1 MNRVK
6 TFFYAFL
13 AVMMVPNVML
23 VISERQQLFS
33 AVANLL
39 LPLGIY
45 WLLLSSCRKI
55 GTIVWIMLPL
65 VFLAAFQIVITM
77 LFGQSIIGVDM
88 FLNVVTTNMTEINE
102 LLGSLVPAV
111 ALVFGLYIPMLVMA
125 TVAMRRRWALDASFI
140 KKQRCLAAACII
152 AGLSSVIVATGDS
165 TRPMRMTDDVFPVN
179 VTYNLCIAVDRYV
192 STKNYPQT
200 SASFSFGARR
210 EVEDSTGGKEIIVL
224 VIGETARA
232 ANFGVLGYGRNTTPC
247 LSAMEGVT
255 VFRKAYT
262 ESNTTHKSV
271 PMLLSA
277 VSAHNFND
285 IYRQKSVITACK
297 EAGFLTAF
305 FSNQRRNGSF
315 IDFFGEEADRCRF
328 IKDDYPA
335 EVNVMDKELLKYV
348 EQFVNEAPSDKPL
361 FIVLHCYGSHFNY
374 RERYPE
380 EFSVFKPDDC
390 SEATAANRQSLL
402 NAYDNTIVYTDHILS
417 SLVAILDKARGD
429 VAMVYTSD
437 HGEDIFDDGQ
447 HFLHASIVPTDYQLH
462 VPLMV
467 WLSKGYSEHRPEIAA
482 AMKSNAESPI
492 STSQS
497 LFHTILDMV
506 SIKTRYFEESL
517 SLASRHYKFGGRYF
531 INDRNE
537 AEEVPHSSLLTL
549 RLMVEGSKCM
559 ESLSK
564 KRERRPVSAR

>member
-6 TFFYAFL
+6 IFFFAFL
-13 AVMMVPNVML
+13 TVMMVPNVML
-23 VISERQQLFS
+23 VISERQQLFT
-33 AVANLL
+33 AAANLF

-45 WLLLSSCRKI
+45 WLLLSSCRKT
-55 GTIVWIMLPL
+55 GLMVWLMFPL
-65 VFLAAFQIVITM
+65 VFLAAFQIVLTM

-111 ALVFGLYIPMLVMA
+111 ALVFCLYIPMLVMA
-125 TVAMRRRWALDASFI
+125 TVAMRRRWGLDASFV
-140 KKQRCLAAACII
+140 KLQRCLAAACII
-152 AGLSSVIVATGDS
+152 AGLSSAIVASGDS
-165 TRPMRMTDDVFPVN
+165 TRRMSMTDDVFPVN
-179 VTYNLCIAVDRYV
+179 VTYNLCLAVDRYV

-200 SASFSFGARR
+200 SALFSFGARR
-210 EVEDSTGGKEIIVL
+210 EVADSAGRKETIVL

-247 LSAMEGVT
+247 LSTMEGVT

-271 PMLLSA
+271 PLLISA
-277 VSAHNFND
+277 VSARNFHD
-285 IYRQKSVITACK
+285 ISGQKSVITAFK

-315 IDFFGEEADRCRF
+315 IDFFGEEADRCCF

-335 EVNVMDKELLKYV
+335 GANVLDKELLKYV
-348 EQFVNEAPSDKPL
+348 ERFVDDAPSDKPL

-374 RERYPE
+374 SERYPE

-390 SEATAANRQSLL
+390 SEAMASNRQSLL
-402 NAYDNTIVYTDHILS
+402 NAYDNTIMYTDHILS
-417 SLVAILDKARGD
+417 SLATMLDKAGDD

-467 WLSKGYSEHRPEIAA
+467 WLSKGYSEHRQEVAA
-482 AMKSNAESPI
+482 ALKSNAESPI

-497 LFHTILDMV
+497 LFHTMLDMA
-506 SIKTRYFEESL
+506 SIKTQFFKESH
-517 SLASRHYKFGGRYF
+517 SLASRHYNFCGRYF

-537 AEEVPHSSLLTL
+537 AEK
-549 RLMVEGSKCM
+549 VEN
-559 ESLSK
+559 
-564 KRERRPVSAR
+564 

>member
-6 TFFYAFL
+6 IFFFAFL
-13 AVMMVPNVML
+13 TVMMVPNVML
-23 VISERQQLFS
+23 VISERQQLFT
-33 AVANLL
+33 AAANLF

-45 WLLLSSCRKI
+45 WLLLSSCRKT
-55 GTIVWIMLPL
+55 GLMVWLMFPL
-65 VFLAAFQIVITM
+65 VFLAAFQIVLTM

-111 ALVFGLYIPMLVMA
+111 ALVFCLYIPMLVMA
-125 TVAMRRRWALDASFI
+125 TVAMRRRWGLDASFV
-140 KKQRCLAAACII
+140 KLQRCLAAACII
-152 AGLSSVIVATGDS
+152 AGLSSAIVASGDS
-165 TRPMRMTDDVFPVN
+165 TRRMSMTDDVFPVN
-179 VTYNLCIAVDRYV
+179 VTYNLCLAVDRYV

-200 SASFSFGARR
+200 SALFSFGARR
-210 EVEDSTGGKEIIVL
+210 EVADSAGRKETIVL

-247 LSAMEGVT
+247 LSTMEGVA

-271 PMLLSA
+271 PMLMSA
-277 VSAHNFND
+277 VSARNFND
-285 IYRQKSVITACK
+285 IYGQKSVITAFK

-315 IDFFGEEADRCRF
+315 IDFFGEEADRCCF

-335 EVNVMDKELLKYV
+335 GANVLDKELLKYV
-348 EQFVNEAPSDKPL
+348 ERFVDDAPSDKPL

-374 RERYPE
+374 SERYPE

-390 SEATAANRQSLL
+390 SEAMASNRQSLL
-402 NAYDNTIVYTDHILS
+402 NAYDNTIMYTDHILS
-417 SLVAILDKARGD
+417 SLATMLDKAGDD

-467 WLSKGYSEHRPEIAA
+467 WLSKGYSEHRQEVAA
-482 AMKSNAESPI
+482 ALKSNAESPI

-497 LFHTILDMV
+497 LFHTMLDMA
-506 SIKTRYFEESL
+506 SIKTQYFKESH
-517 SLASRHYKFGGRYF
+517 SLASQHYKFCGRYF

-537 AEEVPHSSLLTL
+537 AEK
-549 RLMVEGSKCM
+549 VEN
-559 ESLSK
+559 
-564 KRERRPVSAR
+564 

>member
-125 TVAMRRRWALDASFI
+125 TVALRRRWALDASFI

-152 AGLSSVIVATGDS
+152 AGLSSFIVATGDS

-277 VSAHNFND
+277 ISAQNFGD
-285 IYRQKSVITACK
+285 IYGQKSIVTAFK
-297 EAGFLTAF
+297 EAGFHTIFL
-305 FSNQRRNGSF
+305 SNQRPNHSF
-315 IDFFGEEADRCRF
+315 IDYFGEEAHYSEF
-328 IKDDYPA
+328 IKENMPA
-335 EVNVMDKELLKYV
+335 DSNVLDAALLPILEK
-348 EQFVNEAPSDKPL
+348 QLAATKGKKTFV
-361 FIVLHCYGSHFNY
+361 VLHTYGSHFNY
-374 RERYPE
+374 RERYNPE
-380 EFSVFKPDDC
+380 DSYFKPDTAM
-390 SEATAANRQSLL
+390 EAKYKNKDMLM
-402 NAYDNTIVYTDHILS
+402 NAYDNTIRYTDKFLGSIIEMMKKRGG
-417 SLVAILDKARGD
+417 VAAL
-429 VAMVYTSD
+429 VYTSD
-437 HGEDIFDDGQ
+437 HGEDIFDDDRRM
-447 HFLHASIVPTDYQLH
+447 FLHASPIPSYYQLH
-462 VPLMV
+462 VPLIFWASGEYV
-467 WLSKGYSEHRPEIAA
+467 SNYGAEWATLEKNRGQAVSGSKE
-482 AMKSNAESPI
+482 
-492 STSQS
+492 
-497 LFHTILDMV
+497 LFHTMLTLGGIDTDFRV
-506 SIKTRYFEESL
+506 DSL
-517 SLASRHYKFGGRYF
+517 SLASPDFKSGKRYYLNDHNEEILLSETGMGRL
-531 INDRNE
+531 DE
-537 AEEVPHSSLLTL
+537 AMFAKMGL
-549 RLMVEGSKCM
+549 RY
-559 ESLSK
+559 
-564 KRERRPVSAR
+564 P

>member
-6 TFFYAFL
+6 IFFFAFL
-13 AVMMVPNVML
+13 TVMMVPNVML
-23 VISERQQLFS
+23 VISERQQLFT
-33 AVANLL
+33 AAANLF

-45 WLLLSSCRKI
+45 WLLLSSCRKT
-55 GTIVWIMLPL
+55 GLMVWLMFPL
-65 VFLAAFQIVITM
+65 VFLAAFQIVLTM

-111 ALVFGLYIPMLVMA
+111 ALVFCLYIPMLVMA
-125 TVAMRRRWALDASFI
+125 TVAMRRRWGLDASFV
-140 KKQRCLAAACII
+140 KLQRCLAAACII
-152 AGLSSVIVATGDS
+152 AGLSSAIVASGDS
-165 TRPMRMTDDVFPVN
+165 TRRMSMTDDVFPVN
-179 VTYNLCIAVDRYV
+179 VTYNLCLAVDRYV

-200 SASFSFGARR
+200 SALFSFGARR
-210 EVEDSTGGKEIIVL
+210 EVADSAGRKETIVL

-247 LSAMEGVT
+247 LSTMEGVT

-271 PMLLSA
+271 PMLMSA
-277 VSAHNFND
+277 VSARNFND
-285 IYRQKSVITACK
+285 IYGQKSVITAFK

-315 IDFFGEEADRCRF
+315 IDFFGEEADRCCF

-335 EVNVMDKELLKYV
+335 GANVLDKELLKYV
-348 EQFVNEAPSDKPL
+348 ERFVDDAPSDKPL

-374 RERYPE
+374 SERYPE

-390 SEATAANRQSLL
+390 SEAMASNRQSLL
-402 NAYDNTIVYTDHILS
+402 NAYDNTIMYTDHILS
-417 SLVAILDKARGD
+417 SLATMLDKAGDD

-467 WLSKGYSEHRPEIAA
+467 WLSKGYSEHRQEVAA
-482 AMKSNAESPI
+482 ALKSNAESPI

-497 LFHTILDMV
+497 LFHTILEMAK
-506 SIKTRYFEESL
+506 IKTKYFQERH
-517 SLASRHYKFGGRYF
+517 SLASQYYKFCGRYF

-537 AEEVPHSSLLTL
+537 AEK
-549 RLMVEGSKCM
+549 VEN
-559 ESLSK
+559 
-564 KRERRPVSAR
+564 

>member
-1 MNRVK
+1 M
-6 TFFYAFL
+6 Y
-13 AVMMVPNVML
+13 
-23 VISERQQLFS
+23 
-33 AVANLL
+33 
-39 LPLGIY
+39 
-45 WLLLSSCRKI
+45 
-55 GTIVWIMLPL
+55 
-65 VFLAAFQIVITM
+65 
-77 LFGQSIIGVDM
+77 
-88 FLNVVTTNMTEINE
+88 
-102 LLGSLVPAV
+102 
-111 ALVFGLYIPMLVMA
+111 
-125 TVAMRRRWALDASFI
+125 
-140 KKQRCLAAACII
+140 
-152 AGLSSVIVATGDS
+152 
-165 TRPMRMTDDVFPVN
+165 
-179 VTYNLCIAVDRYV
+179 
-192 STKNYPQT
+192 
-200 SASFSFGARR
+200 
-210 EVEDSTGGKEIIVL
+210 
-224 VIGETARA
+224 
-232 ANFGVLGYGRNTTPC
+232 
-247 LSAMEGVT
+247 
-255 VFRKAYT
+255 
-262 ESNTTHKSV
+262 
-271 PMLLSA
+271 
-277 VSAHNFND
+277 
-285 IYRQKSVITACK
+285 
-297 EAGFLTAF
+297 
-305 FSNQRRNGSF
+305 
-315 IDFFGEEADRCRF
+315 
-328 IKDDYPA
+328 
-335 EVNVMDKELLKYV
+335 KELLKYV

-390 SEATAANRQSLL
+390 SEATASNRQSLL

-506 SIKTRYFEESL
+506 SIKTRYFEESR

>member
-6 TFFYAFL
+6 IFFFAFL
-13 AVMMVPNVML
+13 TVMMVPNVML
-23 VISERQQLFS
+23 VISERQQLFT
-33 AVANLL
+33 AAANLL

-45 WLLLSSCRKI
+45 WLLLSSCRKT
-55 GTIVWIMLPL
+55 GLMVWLMFPL
-65 VFLAAFQIVITM
+65 VFLAAFQIVLTM

-111 ALVFGLYIPMLVMA
+111 ALVFCLYIPMLVMA
-125 TVAMRRRWALDASFI
+125 TVAMRRRWGLDASFL
-140 KKQRCLAAACII
+140 KLQRCLAAACII
-152 AGLSSVIVATGDS
+152 AGLSSAIVASDDS
-165 TRPMRMTDDVFPVN
+165 TRRMSMTDDVFPVN
-179 VTYNLCIAVDRYV
+179 VTYNLCLAVDRYV

-200 SASFSFGARR
+200 SALFSFGARR
-210 EVEDSTGGKEIIVL
+210 EVADSAGRKETIVL

-247 LSAMEGVT
+247 LSTMEGVT

-271 PMLLSA
+271 PMLMSA
-277 VSAHNFND
+277 VSARNFND
-285 IYRQKSVITACK
+285 IYGQKSVITAFK

-315 IDFFGEEADRCRF
+315 IDFFGEEADRCCF

-335 EVNVMDKELLKYV
+335 GANVLDKELLKYV
-348 EQFVNEAPSDKPL
+348 ERFVDDAPSDKPL
-361 FIVLHCYGSHFNY
+361 FIMLHCYGSHFNY
-374 RERYPE
+374 SERYPE

-390 SEATAANRQSLL
+390 SEAMASNRQSLL
-402 NAYDNTIVYTDHILS
+402 NAYDNTIMYTDHILS
-417 SLVAILDKARGD
+417 SLATMLDKAGDD

-467 WLSKGYSEHRPEIAA
+467 WLSKGYSEHRQEVAA
-482 AMKSNAESPI
+482 ALKSNAESPI

-497 LFHTILDMV
+497 LFHTMLDMA
-506 SIKTRYFEESL
+506 SIKTQYFRECH
-517 SLASRHYKFGGRYF
+517 SLASQYYKFCGRYF

-537 AEEVPHSSLLTL
+537 AEK
-549 RLMVEGSKCM
+549 VEN
-559 ESLSK
+559 
-564 KRERRPVSAR
+564 

>member
-6 TFFYAFL
+6 IFFFAFL
-13 AVMMVPNVML
+13 TVMMVPNVML
-23 VISERQQLFS
+23 VISERQQLFT
-33 AVANLL
+33 AAANLF

-45 WLLLSSCRKI
+45 WLLLSSCRKT
-55 GTIVWIMLPL
+55 GLMVWLMFPL
-65 VFLAAFQIVITM
+65 VFLAAFQIVLTM

-111 ALVFGLYIPMLVMA
+111 ALVFCLYIPMLVMA
-125 TVAMRRRWALDASFI
+125 TVAMRRRWGLDASFV
-140 KKQRCLAAACII
+140 KLQRCLAAACII
-152 AGLSSVIVATGDS
+152 AGLSSAIVASGDS
-165 TRPMRMTDDVFPVN
+165 TRRMSMTDDVFPVN
-179 VTYNLCIAVDRYV
+179 VTYNLCLAVDRYV

-200 SASFSFGARR
+200 SALFSFGARR
-210 EVEDSTGGKEIIVL
+210 EVADSAGRKETIVL

-247 LSAMEGVT
+247 LSTMEGVT

-271 PMLLSA
+271 PMLMSA
-277 VSAHNFND
+277 VSARNFND
-285 IYRQKSVITACK
+285 IYRQKSVITAFK

-315 IDFFGEEADRCRF
+315 IDFFGEEADRCCF

-335 EVNVMDKELLKYV
+335 GANVLDKELLKYV
-348 EQFVNEAPSDKPL
+348 ERFVDDAPSDKPL

-374 RERYPE
+374 SERYPE

-390 SEATAANRQSLL
+390 SEAMASNRQSLL
-402 NAYDNTIVYTDHILS
+402 NAYDNTIMYTDHILS
-417 SLVAILDKARGD
+417 SLATMLDKAGDD

-467 WLSKGYSEHRPEIAA
+467 WLSKGYSEHRQEVAA
-482 AMKSNAESPI
+482 ALKSNAESPI

-497 LFHTILDMV
+497 LFHTMLDMA
-506 SIKTRYFEESL
+506 SIKTQYFRESH
-517 SLASRHYKFGGRYF
+517 SLASQHYKFCGRYF

-537 AEEVPHSSLLTL
+537 AEK
-549 RLMVEGSKCM
+549 VEN
-559 ESLSK
+559 
-564 KRERRPVSAR
+564 

>member
-6 TFFYAFL
+6 IFFFAFL
-13 AVMMVPNVML
+13 TVMMVPNVML
-23 VISERQQLFS
+23 VISERQQLFT
-33 AVANLL
+33 AAANLF

-45 WLLLSSCRKI
+45 WLLLSSCRKT
-55 GTIVWIMLPL
+55 GLMVWLMFPL
-65 VFLAAFQIVITM
+65 VFLAAFQIVLTM

-111 ALVFGLYIPMLVMA
+111 ALVFCLYIPMLVMA
-125 TVAMRRRWALDASFI
+125 TVAMRRRWGLDASFV
-140 KKQRCLAAACII
+140 KLQRCLAAACII
-152 AGLSSVIVATGDS
+152 AGLSSAIVASGDS
-165 TRPMRMTDDVFPVN
+165 TRRMSMTDDVFPVN
-179 VTYNLCIAVDRYV
+179 VTYNLCLAVDRYV

-200 SASFSFGARR
+200 SALFSFGARR
-210 EVEDSTGGKEIIVL
+210 EVADSAGRKETIVL

-247 LSAMEGVT
+247 LSTMEGVT

-271 PMLLSA
+271 PMLMSA
-277 VSAHNFND
+277 VSARNFND
-285 IYRQKSVITACK
+285 IYGQKSVITAFK

-315 IDFFGEEADRCRF
+315 IDFFGEEADRCCF

-335 EVNVMDKELLKYV
+335 GANVLDKELLKYV
-348 EQFVNEAPSDKPL
+348 ERFVDDAPSDKPL

-374 RERYPE
+374 SERYPE

-390 SEATAANRQSLL
+390 SEAMASNCQSLL
-402 NAYDNTIVYTDHILS
+402 NAYDNTIMYTDHILS
-417 SLVAILDKARGD
+417 SLATMLDKTGDD

-467 WLSKGYSEHRPEIAA
+467 WLSKGYSEHRQEVAA
-482 AMKSNAESPI
+482 ALKLNAESPI

-497 LFHTILDMV
+497 LFHTMLDMA
-506 SIKTRYFEESL
+506 SIKTQYFRESH
-517 SLASRHYKFGGRYF
+517 SLASQHYKFCGRYF

-537 AEEVPHSSLLTL
+537 AEK
-549 RLMVEGSKCM
+549 VEN
-559 ESLSK
+559 
-564 KRERRPVSAR
+564 

>member
-6 TFFYAFL
+6 IFFFAFL
-13 AVMMVPNVML
+13 TVMMVPNVML
-23 VISERQQLFS
+23 VISERQQLFT
-33 AVANLL
+33 AAANLF

-45 WLLLSSCRKI
+45 WLLLSSCRKT
-55 GTIVWIMLPL
+55 GLMVWLMFPL
-65 VFLAAFQIVITM
+65 VFLAAFQIVLTM

-111 ALVFGLYIPMLVMA
+111 ALVFCLYIPMLVMA
-125 TVAMRRRWALDASFI
+125 TVAMRRRWGLDASFL
-140 KKQRCLAAACII
+140 KLQRCLAAACII
-152 AGLSSVIVATGDS
+152 AGLSSAIVASGDS
-165 TRPMRMTDDVFPVN
+165 TRRMSMTDDVFPVN
-179 VTYNLCIAVDRYV
+179 VTYNLCLAVDRYV

-200 SASFSFGARR
+200 SALFSFGARR
-210 EVEDSTGGKEIIVL
+210 EVADSAGRKETIVL

-247 LSAMEGVT
+247 LSTMEGVT

-271 PMLLSA
+271 PMLMSA
-277 VSAHNFND
+277 VSARNFND
-285 IYRQKSVITACK
+285 IYGQKSVITAFK

-315 IDFFGEEADRCRF
+315 IDFFGEEADRCCF

-335 EVNVMDKELLKYV
+335 GANVLDKELLKYV
-348 EQFVNEAPSDKPL
+348 ERFVDDAPSDKPL

-374 RERYPE
+374 SERYPE

-390 SEATAANRQSLL
+390 SEAMASNRQSLL
-402 NAYDNTIVYTDHILS
+402 NAYDNTIMYTDHILS
-417 SLVAILDKARGD
+417 SLATMLDKAGDD

-467 WLSKGYSEHRPEIAA
+467 WLSKGYSEHRQEVAA
-482 AMKSNAESPI
+482 ALKSNAESPI

-497 LFHTILDMV
+497 LFHTMLDMA
-506 SIKTRYFEESL
+506 SIKTQYFRESH
-517 SLASRHYKFGGRYF
+517 SLASQHYKFCGRYF

-537 AEEVPHSSLLTL
+537 AEK
-549 RLMVEGSKCM
+549 VEN
-559 ESLSK
+559 
-564 KRERRPVSAR
+564 

>member
-6 TFFYAFL
+6 IFFFAFL
-13 AVMMVPNVML
+13 TVMMVPNVML
-23 VISERQQLFS
+23 VISERQQLFT
-33 AVANLL
+33 AAANLF

-45 WLLLSSCRKI
+45 WLLLSSCRKT
-55 GTIVWIMLPL
+55 GLMVWLMFPL
-65 VFLAAFQIVITM
+65 VFLAAFQIVLTM

-111 ALVFGLYIPMLVMA
+111 ALVFCLYIPMLVMA
-125 TVAMRRRWALDASFI
+125 TVAMRRRWGLDASFV
-140 KKQRCLAAACII
+140 KLQRCLAAACII
-152 AGLSSVIVATGDS
+152 AGLSSAIVASGDS
-165 TRPMRMTDDVFPVN
+165 TRRMSMTDDVFPVN
-179 VTYNLCIAVDRYV
+179 VTYNLCLAVDRYV

-200 SASFSFGARR
+200 SALFSFGARR
-210 EVEDSTGGKEIIVL
+210 EVADSAGRKETIVL

-247 LSAMEGVT
+247 LSTMEGVT

-271 PMLLSA
+271 PMLMSA
-277 VSAHNFND
+277 VSARNFND
-285 IYRQKSVITACK
+285 IYWQKSVITAFK

-315 IDFFGEEADRCRF
+315 IDFFGEEADRCCF

-335 EVNVMDKELLKYV
+335 GANVLDKELLKYV
-348 EQFVNEAPSDKPL
+348 ERFVDDAPSDKPL

-374 RERYPE
+374 SERYPE

-390 SEATAANRQSLL
+390 SEAMASNRQSLL
-402 NAYDNTIVYTDHILS
+402 NAYDNTIMYTDHILS
-417 SLVAILDKARGD
+417 SLATMLDKAGDD

-467 WLSKGYSEHRPEIAA
+467 WLSKGYSEHRQEVAA
-482 AMKSNAESPI
+482 ALKSNAESPI

-497 LFHTILDMV
+497 LFHTMLDMA
-506 SIKTRYFEESL
+506 SIKTQFFKESH
-517 SLASRHYKFGGRYF
+517 SLASRHYNFCGRYF

-537 AEEVPHSSLLTL
+537 AEK
-549 RLMVEGSKCM
+549 VEN
-559 ESLSK
+559 
-564 KRERRPVSAR
+564 

>member
-6 TFFYAFL
+6 IFFFAFL
-13 AVMMVPNVML
+13 TVMMVPNVML
-23 VISERQQLFS
+23 VISERQQLFT
-33 AVANLL
+33 AAANLF

-45 WLLLSSCRKI
+45 WLLLSSCRKT
-55 GTIVWIMLPL
+55 GLMVWLMFPL
-65 VFLAAFQIVITM
+65 VFLAAFQIVLTM

-111 ALVFGLYIPMLVMA
+111 ALVFCLYIPMLVMA
-125 TVAMRRRWALDASFI
+125 TVAMRRRWGLDASFV
-140 KKQRCLAAACII
+140 KLQRCLAAACII
-152 AGLSSVIVATGDS
+152 AGLSSAIVASGDS
-165 TRPMRMTDDVFPVN
+165 TRRMSMTDDVFPVN
-179 VTYNLCIAVDRYV
+179 VTYNLCLAVDRYV

-200 SASFSFGARR
+200 SALFSFGARR
-210 EVEDSTGGKEIIVL
+210 EVADSAGRKETIVL

-247 LSAMEGVT
+247 LSTMEGVT

-271 PMLLSA
+271 PMLMSA
-277 VSAHNFND
+277 VSARNFND
-285 IYRQKSVITACK
+285 IYRQKSVITAFK
-297 EAGFLTAF
+297 ESGFLTAF

-315 IDFFGEEADRCRF
+315 IDFFGEEADRCCF

-335 EVNVMDKELLKYV
+335 GANVLDKELLKYV
-348 EQFVNEAPSDKPL
+348 ERFVDDAPSDKPL

-374 RERYPE
+374 SERYPE

-390 SEATAANRQSLL
+390 SEAMASNRQSLL
-402 NAYDNTIVYTDHILS
+402 NAYDNTIMYTDHILS
-417 SLVAILDKARGD
+417 SLATMLDKTGDD

-467 WLSKGYSEHRPEIAA
+467 WLSKGYSEHRQEVAA
-482 AMKSNAESPI
+482 ALKSNAESPI

-497 LFHTILDMV
+497 LFHTMLDMA
-506 SIKTRYFEESL
+506 SIKTQYFRESH
-517 SLASRHYKFGGRYF
+517 SLASQHYKFCGRYF

-537 AEEVPHSSLLTL
+537 AEK
-549 RLMVEGSKCM
+549 VEN
-559 ESLSK
+559 
-564 KRERRPVSAR
+564 

>member
-6 TFFYAFL
+6 IFFFAFL
-13 AVMMVPNVML
+13 TVMMVPNVML
-23 VISERQQLFS
+23 VISERQQLFT
-33 AVANLL
+33 AAANLF

-45 WLLLSSCRKI
+45 WLLLSSCRKT
-55 GTIVWIMLPL
+55 GLMVWLMFPL
-65 VFLAAFQIVITM
+65 VFLAAFQIVLTM

-111 ALVFGLYIPMLVMA
+111 ALVFCLYIPMLVMA
-125 TVAMRRRWALDASFI
+125 TVAMRRRWGLDASFV
-140 KKQRCLAAACII
+140 KLQRCLAAACII
-152 AGLSSVIVATGDS
+152 AGLSSAIVASGDS
-165 TRPMRMTDDVFPVN
+165 TRRMSMTDDVFPVN
-179 VTYNLCIAVDRYV
+179 VTYNLCLAVDRYV

-200 SASFSFGARR
+200 SALFSFGARR
-210 EVEDSTGGKEIIVL
+210 EVADSVGRKETIVL

-247 LSAMEGVT
+247 LSTMEGVT

-271 PMLLSA
+271 PMLMSA
-277 VSAHNFND
+277 VSARNFND
-285 IYRQKSVITACK
+285 IYWQKSVITAFK

-315 IDFFGEEADRCRF
+315 IDFFGEEADRCCF

-335 EVNVMDKELLKYV
+335 GANVLDKELLKYV
-348 EQFVNEAPSDKPL
+348 ERFVDDAPSDKPL

-390 SEATAANRQSLL
+390 SEAMASNRQSLL
-402 NAYDNTIVYTDHILS
+402 NAYDNTIMYTDHILS
-417 SLVAILDKARGD
+417 SLATMLDKTGDD

-467 WLSKGYSEHRPEIAA
+467 WLSKGYSEHRQEVAA
-482 AMKSNAESPI
+482 ALKSNAESPI

-497 LFHTILDMV
+497 LFHTMLDMA
-506 SIKTRYFEESL
+506 SIKTQYFRESH
-517 SLASRHYKFGGRYF
+517 SLASQHYKFCGRYF

-537 AEEVPHSSLLTL
+537 AEK
-549 RLMVEGSKCM
+549 VEN
-559 ESLSK
+559 
-564 KRERRPVSAR
+564 

>member
-6 TFFYAFL
+6 IFFFAFL
-13 AVMMVPNVML
+13 TVMMVPNVML
-23 VISERQQLFS
+23 VISERQQLFT
-33 AVANLL
+33 AAANLF

-45 WLLLSSCRKI
+45 WLLLSSCRKT
-55 GTIVWIMLPL
+55 GLMVWLMFPL
-65 VFLAAFQIVITM
+65 VFLAAFQIVLTM

-88 FLNVVTTNMTEINE
+88 FLNVVTTNITEINE

-111 ALVFGLYIPMLVMA
+111 ALVFCLYIPMLVMA
-125 TVAMRRRWALDASFI
+125 TVAMRRRWGLDASFV
-140 KKQRCLAAACII
+140 KLQRCLAAACII
-152 AGLSSVIVATGDS
+152 AGLSSAIVASGDS
-165 TRPMRMTDDVFPVN
+165 TRRMSMTDDVFPVN
-179 VTYNLCIAVDRYV
+179 VTYNLCLAVDRYV

-200 SASFSFGARR
+200 SALFSFGARR
-210 EVEDSTGGKEIIVL
+210 EVADSAGRKETIVL

-247 LSAMEGVT
+247 LSTMEGVT

-271 PMLLSA
+271 PMLMSA
-277 VSAHNFND
+277 VSARNFND
-285 IYRQKSVITACK
+285 IYGQKSVITAFK

-315 IDFFGEEADRCRF
+315 IDFFGEEADRCCF

-335 EVNVMDKELLKYV
+335 GANVLDKELLKYV
-348 EQFVNEAPSDKPL
+348 ERFVDDAPSDKPL

-374 RERYPE
+374 SERYPE

-390 SEATAANRQSLL
+390 SEAMASNRQSLL
-402 NAYDNTIVYTDHILS
+402 NAYDNTIMYTDHILS
-417 SLVAILDKARGD
+417 SLATMLDKAGDD

-467 WLSKGYSEHRPEIAA
+467 WLSKGYSEHRQEVAA
-482 AMKSNAESPI
+482 ALKSNAESPI

-497 LFHTILDMV
+497 LFHTILEMAK
-506 SIKTRYFEESL
+506 IKTKYFQERH
-517 SLASRHYKFGGRYF
+517 SLASQYYKFCGRYF

-537 AEEVPHSSLLTL
+537 AEK
-549 RLMVEGSKCM
+549 VEN
-559 ESLSK
+559 
-564 KRERRPVSAR
+564 

>member
-6 TFFYAFL
+6 IFFFAFL
-13 AVMMVPNVML
+13 TVMMVPNVML
-23 VISERQQLFS
+23 VISERQQLFT
-33 AVANLL
+33 AAANLF

-45 WLLLSSCRKI
+45 WLLLSSCRKT
-55 GTIVWIMLPL
+55 GLMVWLMFPL
-65 VFLAAFQIVITM
+65 VFLAAFQIVLTM

-111 ALVFGLYIPMLVMA
+111 ALVFCLYIPMLVMA
-125 TVAMRRRWALDASFI
+125 TVAMRRRWGLDASFV
-140 KKQRCLAAACII
+140 KLQRCLAAACII
-152 AGLSSVIVATGDS
+152 AGLSSAIVASGDS
-165 TRPMRMTDDVFPVN
+165 TRRMSMTDDVFPVN
-179 VTYNLCIAVDRYV
+179 VTYNLCLAVDRYV

-200 SASFSFGARR
+200 SALFSFGARR
-210 EVEDSTGGKEIIVL
+210 EVADSAGRKETIVL

-247 LSAMEGVT
+247 LSTMEGVT

-271 PMLLSA
+271 PMLMSA
-277 VSAHNFND
+277 VSARNFND
-285 IYRQKSVITACK
+285 IYGQKSVITAFK

-315 IDFFGEEADRCRF
+315 IDFFGEEADRCCF

-335 EVNVMDKELLKYV
+335 GANVLDKELLKYV
-348 EQFVNEAPSDKPL
+348 ERFVDDAPSDKPL

-374 RERYPE
+374 SERYPE

-390 SEATAANRQSLL
+390 SEAMASNRQSLL
-402 NAYDNTIVYTDHILS
+402 NAYDNTIMYTDHILS
-417 SLVAILDKARGD
+417 SLATMLDKAGDD

-467 WLSKGYSEHRPEIAA
+467 WLSKGYSEHRQEVAA
-482 AMKSNAESPI
+482 ALKSNAESPI

-497 LFHTILDMV
+497 LFHTILEMAK
-506 SIKTRYFEESL
+506 IKTKYFQESH
-517 SLASRHYKFGGRYF
+517 SLASQHYKFCGRYF

-537 AEEVPHSSLLTL
+537 AEK
-549 RLMVEGSKCM
+549 VEN
-559 ESLSK
+559 
-564 KRERRPVSAR
+564 

>member
-1 MNRVK
+1 
-6 TFFYAFL
+6 
-13 AVMMVPNVML
+13 MVPNVML
-23 VISERQQLFS
+23 VISERPQLFT
-33 AVANLL
+33 AAANLF

-45 WLLLSSCRKI
+45 WLLLSSCRKT
-55 GTIVWIMLPL
+55 GLMVWLMFPL
-65 VFLAAFQIVITM
+65 VFLAAFQIVLTM

-111 ALVFGLYIPMLVMA
+111 ALVFCLYIPMLVMA
-125 TVAMRRRWALDASFI
+125 TVAMRRRWGLDASFV
-140 KKQRCLAAACII
+140 KLQRCLAAACII
-152 AGLSSVIVATGDS
+152 AGLSSAIVASDDS
-165 TRPMRMTDDVFPVN
+165 TRRMSMTDDVFPVN
-179 VTYNLCIAVDRYV
+179 VTYNLCLAVDRYV

-200 SASFSFGARR
+200 SALFSFGARR
-210 EVEDSTGGKEIIVL
+210 EVADSAGRKETIVL

-247 LSAMEGVT
+247 LSTMEGVT

-271 PMLLSA
+271 PMLMSA
-277 VSAHNFND
+277 VSARNFND
-285 IYRQKSVITACK
+285 IYGQKSVITAFK

-315 IDFFGEEADRCRF
+315 IDFFGEEADRCCF

-335 EVNVMDKELLKYV
+335 GANVLDKELLKYV
-348 EQFVNEAPSDKPL
+348 ERFVDDAPSDKPL

-374 RERYPE
+374 SERYPE

-390 SEATAANRQSLL
+390 SEAMASNRQSLL
-402 NAYDNTIVYTDHILS
+402 NAYDNTIMYTDHILS
-417 SLVAILDKARGD
+417 SLATMLDKAGDD

-467 WLSKGYSEHRPEIAA
+467 WLSKGYSEHRQEVAA
-482 AMKSNAESPI
+482 ALKSNAESPI

-497 LFHTILDMV
+497 LFHTMLDMA
-506 SIKTRYFEESL
+506 SIKTQYFRESH
-517 SLASRHYKFGGRYF
+517 SLASQHYKFCGRYF

-537 AEEVPHSSLLTL
+537 AEK
-549 RLMVEGSKCM
+549 VEN
-559 ESLSK
+559 
-564 KRERRPVSAR
+564 

>member
-6 TFFYAFL
+6 IFFFAFL
-13 AVMMVPNVML
+13 TVMMVPNVML
-23 VISERQQLFS
+23 VISERQQLFT
-33 AVANLL
+33 AAANLF

-55 GTIVWIMLPL
+55 GLMVWLMFPL
-65 VFLAAFQIVITM
+65 VFLAAFQIVLTM

-111 ALVFGLYIPMLVMA
+111 ALVFCLYIPMLVMA
-125 TVAMRRRWALDASFI
+125 TVAMRRRWGLDASFV
-140 KKQRCLAAACII
+140 KLQRCLAAACII
-152 AGLSSVIVATGDS
+152 AGLSSAIVASGDS
-165 TRPMRMTDDVFPVN
+165 TRRMSMTDDVFPVN
-179 VTYNLCIAVDRYV
+179 VTYNLCLAVDRYV

-200 SASFSFGARR
+200 SALFSFGARR
-210 EVEDSTGGKEIIVL
+210 EVADSAGRKETIVL

-247 LSAMEGVT
+247 LSTMEGVT

-271 PMLLSA
+271 PMLMSA
-277 VSAHNFND
+277 VSARNFND
-285 IYRQKSVITACK
+285 IYGQKSVITAFK

-315 IDFFGEEADRCRF
+315 IDFFGEEADRCCF

-335 EVNVMDKELLKYV
+335 GANVLDKELLKYV
-348 EQFVNEAPSDKPL
+348 ERFVDDAPSDKPL

-374 RERYPE
+374 SERYPE

-390 SEATAANRQSLL
+390 SEAMASNRQSLL
-402 NAYDNTIVYTDHILS
+402 NAYDNTIMYTDHILS
-417 SLVAILDKARGD
+417 SLATMLDKAGDD
-429 VAMVYTSD
+429 VAMLYTSD

-467 WLSKGYSEHRPEIAA
+467 WLSKGYSEHRQEVAA
-482 AMKSNAESPI
+482 ALKSNAESPI

-497 LFHTILDMV
+497 LFHTMLDMA
-506 SIKTRYFEESL
+506 SIKTQYFRESH
-517 SLASRHYKFGGRYF
+517 SLASQHYKFCGRYF

-537 AEEVPHSSLLTL
+537 AEK
-549 RLMVEGSKCM
+549 VEN
-559 ESLSK
+559 
-564 KRERRPVSAR
+564 

>member
-6 TFFYAFL
+6 IFFFAFL
-13 AVMMVPNVML
+13 TVMMVPNVML
-23 VISERQQLFS
+23 VISERQQLFT
-33 AVANLL
+33 AAANLF

-45 WLLLSSCRKI
+45 WLLLSSCRKT
-55 GTIVWIMLPL
+55 GLMVWLMFPL
-65 VFLAAFQIVITM
+65 VFLAAFQIVLTM

-111 ALVFGLYIPMLVMA
+111 ALVFCLYIPMLVMA
-125 TVAMRRRWALDASFI
+125 TVAMRRRWGLDASFV
-140 KKQRCLAAACII
+140 KLQRCLAAACII
-152 AGLSSVIVATGDS
+152 AGLSSAIVASGDS
-165 TRPMRMTDDVFPVN
+165 TRRMSMTDDVFPVN
-179 VTYNLCIAVDRYV
+179 VTYNLCLAVDRYV

-200 SASFSFGARR
+200 SALFSFGARR
-210 EVEDSTGGKEIIVL
+210 EVADSAGRKETIVL

-247 LSAMEGVT
+247 LSTMEGVT

-271 PMLLSA
+271 PMLMSA
-277 VSAHNFND
+277 VSARNFND
-285 IYRQKSVITACK
+285 IYWQKSVITAFK

-315 IDFFGEEADRCRF
+315 IDFFGEEADRCCF

-335 EVNVMDKELLKYV
+335 GANVLDKELLKYV
-348 EQFVNEAPSDKPL
+348 ERFVDDAPSDKPL

-374 RERYPE
+374 SERYPE

-390 SEATAANRQSLL
+390 SEAMASNRQSLL
-402 NAYDNTIVYTDHILS
+402 NAYDNTIMYTDHILS
-417 SLVAILDKARGD
+417 SLATMLDKAGDD

-467 WLSKGYSEHRPEIAA
+467 WLSKGYSEHRQEVAA
-482 AMKSNAESPI
+482 ALKSNAESPI

-497 LFHTILDMV
+497 LFHTILEMAK
-506 SIKTRYFEESL
+506 IKTKYFQERH

-537 AEEVPHSSLLTL
+537 SV
-549 RLMVEGSKCM
+549 KQ
-559 ESLSK
+559 
-564 KRERRPVSAR
+564 

>member
-6 TFFYAFL
+6 IFFFAFL
-13 AVMMVPNVML
+13 TVMMVPNVML
-23 VISERQQLFS
+23 VISERQQLFT
-33 AVANLL
+33 AAANLF

-45 WLLLSSCRKI
+45 WLLLSSCRKT
-55 GTIVWIMLPL
+55 GLMVWLMFPL
-65 VFLAAFQIVITM
+65 VFLAAFQIVLTM

-111 ALVFGLYIPMLVMA
+111 ALVFCLYIPMLVMA
-125 TVAMRRRWALDASFI
+125 TVAMRRRWGLDASFV
-140 KKQRCLAAACII
+140 KLQRRLAAACII
-152 AGLSSVIVATGDS
+152 AGLSSAIVASGDS
-165 TRPMRMTDDVFPVN
+165 TRRMSMTDDVFPVN
-179 VTYNLCIAVDRYV
+179 VTYNLCLAVDRYV

-200 SASFSFGARR
+200 SALFSFGARR
-210 EVEDSTGGKEIIVL
+210 EVADSAGRKETIVL

-247 LSAMEGVT
+247 LSTMEGVT

-271 PMLLSA
+271 PMLMSA
-277 VSAHNFND
+277 VSARNFND
-285 IYRQKSVITACK
+285 IYGQKSVITAFK

-315 IDFFGEEADRCRF
+315 IDFFGEEADRCCF

-335 EVNVMDKELLKYV
+335 GANVLDKELLKYV
-348 EQFVNEAPSDKPL
+348 ERFVDDAPSDKPL

-374 RERYPE
+374 SERYPE

-390 SEATAANRQSLL
+390 SEAMASNRQSLL
-402 NAYDNTIVYTDHILS
+402 NAYDNTIMYTDHILS
-417 SLVAILDKARGD
+417 SLATMLDKAGDD

-467 WLSKGYSEHRPEIAA
+467 WLSKGYSEHRQEVAA
-482 AMKSNAESPI
+482 ALKSNAESPI

-497 LFHTILDMV
+497 LFHTMLDMA
-506 SIKTRYFEESL
+506 SIKTQYFRECH
-517 SLASRHYKFGGRYF
+517 SLASQYYKFCGRYF

-537 AEEVPHSSLLTL
+537 AEK
-549 RLMVEGSKCM
+549 VEN
-559 ESLSK
+559 
-564 KRERRPVSAR
+564 

>member
-6 TFFYAFL
+6 IFFFAFL
-13 AVMMVPNVML
+13 TVMMVPNVML
-23 VISERQQLFS
+23 VISERQQLFT
-33 AVANLL
+33 AAANLF

-45 WLLLSSCRKI
+45 WLLLSSCRKT
-55 GTIVWIMLPL
+55 GLMVWLMFPL
-65 VFLAAFQIVITM
+65 VFLAAFQIVLTM

-111 ALVFGLYIPMLVMA
+111 ALVFCLYIPMLVMA
-125 TVAMRRRWALDASFI
+125 TVAMRRRWGLDASFV
-140 KKQRCLAAACII
+140 KLQRCLAAACII
-152 AGLSSVIVATGDS
+152 AGLSSAIVASGDS
-165 TRPMRMTDDVFPVN
+165 TRRMSMTDDVFPVN
-179 VTYNLCIAVDRYV
+179 VTYNLCLAVDRYV

-200 SASFSFGARR
+200 SALFSFGARR
-210 EVEDSTGGKEIIVL
+210 EVADSVGRKETIVL

-247 LSAMEGVT
+247 LSTMEGVT

-271 PMLLSA
+271 PMLMSA
-277 VSAHNFND
+277 VSARNFND
-285 IYRQKSVITACK
+285 IYRQKSVITAFK

-315 IDFFGEEADRCRF
+315 IDFFGEEADRCCF

-335 EVNVMDKELLKYV
+335 GANVLDKELLKYV
-348 EQFVNEAPSDKPL
+348 ERFVDDAPSDKPL

-390 SEATAANRQSLL
+390 SEAMASNRQSLL
-402 NAYDNTIVYTDHILS
+402 NAYDNTIMYTDHILS
-417 SLVAILDKARGD
+417 SLATMLDKTGDD

-467 WLSKGYSEHRPEIAA
+467 WLSKGYSEHRQEVAA
-482 AMKSNAESPI
+482 ALKSNAESPI

-497 LFHTILDMV
+497 LFHTMLDMA
-506 SIKTRYFEESL
+506 SIKTQYFRESH
-517 SLASRHYKFGGRYF
+517 SLASQHYKFCGRYF

-537 AEEVPHSSLLTL
+537 AEK
-549 RLMVEGSKCM
+549 VEN
-559 ESLSK
+559 
-564 KRERRPVSAR
+564 

>member
-6 TFFYAFL
+6 IFFFAFL
-13 AVMMVPNVML
+13 TVMMVPNVML
-23 VISERQQLFS
+23 VISERQQLFT
-33 AVANLL
+33 AAANLF

-45 WLLLSSCRKI
+45 WLLLSSCRKT
-55 GTIVWIMLPL
+55 GLMVWLMFPL
-65 VFLAAFQIVITM
+65 VFLAAFQIVLTM

-111 ALVFGLYIPMLVMA
+111 ALVFCLYIPMLVMA
-125 TVAMRRRWALDASFI
+125 TVAMRRRWGLDASFV
-140 KKQRCLAAACII
+140 KLQRCLAAACII
-152 AGLSSVIVATGDS
+152 AGLSSAIVASGDS
-165 TRPMRMTDDVFPVN
+165 TRRMSMTDDVFPVN
-179 VTYNLCIAVDRYV
+179 VTYNLCLAVDRYV

-200 SASFSFGARR
+200 SALFSFGARR
-210 EVEDSTGGKEIIVL
+210 EVADSAGRKETIVL

-247 LSAMEGVT
+247 LSTMEGVT

-271 PMLLSA
+271 PMLMSA
-277 VSAHNFND
+277 VSARNFND
-285 IYRQKSVITACK
+285 IYRQKSVITAFK

-315 IDFFGEEADRCRF
+315 IDFFGEEADRCCF

-335 EVNVMDKELLKYV
+335 GANVLDKELLKYV
-348 EQFVNEAPSDKPL
+348 ERFVDDAPSDKPL

-374 RERYPE
+374 SERYPE

-390 SEATAANRQSLL
+390 SEAMASNRQSLL
-402 NAYDNTIVYTDHILS
+402 NAYDNTIMYTDHILS
-417 SLVAILDKARGD
+417 SLATMLDKTGDD

-467 WLSKGYSEHRPEIAA
+467 WLSKGYSEHRQEVAA
-482 AMKSNAESPI
+482 ALKSNAESPI

-497 LFHTILDMV
+497 LFHTMLDMA
-506 SIKTRYFEESL
+506 SIKTQYFRESH
-517 SLASRHYKFGGRYF
+517 SLASQHYKFCGRYF

-537 AEEVPHSSLLTL
+537 AEK
-549 RLMVEGSKCM
+549 VEN
-559 ESLSK
+559 
-564 KRERRPVSAR
+564 

>member
-23 VISERQQLFS
+23 VISERPQLFT
-33 AVANLL
+33 AAANLF

-45 WLLLSSCRKI
+45 WLLLSSCRKT
-55 GTIVWIMLPL
+55 GLMVWLMFPL
-65 VFLAAFQIVITM
+65 VFLAAFQIVLTM

-111 ALVFGLYIPMLVMA
+111 ALVFCLYIPMLVMA
-125 TVAMRRRWALDASFI
+125 TVAMCRRWGLDASFV
-140 KKQRCLAAACII
+140 KLQRCLAAACII

-179 VTYNLCIAVDRYV
+179 VTYNLCLAVDRYV

-200 SASFSFGARR
+200 SALFSFGARR
-210 EVEDSTGGKEIIVL
+210 EVADSAGRKETIVL

-247 LSAMEGVT
+247 LSTMEGVT

-271 PMLLSA
+271 PMLMSA
-277 VSAHNFND
+277 VSARNFND
-285 IYRQKSVITACK
+285 IYGQKSVITAFK

-315 IDFFGEEADRCRF
+315 IDFFGEEADRCCF

-335 EVNVMDKELLKYV
+335 GANVLDKELLKYV
-348 EQFVNEAPSDKPL
+348 ERFVDDAPSDKPL

-374 RERYPE
+374 SERYPE

-390 SEATAANRQSLL
+390 SEAMASNRQSLL
-402 NAYDNTIVYTDHILS
+402 NAYDNTIMYTDHILS
-417 SLVAILDKARGD
+417 SLATMLDKAGDD

-467 WLSKGYSEHRPEIAA
+467 WLSKGYSEHRQEVAA
-482 AMKSNAESPI
+482 ALKSNAESPI

-497 LFHTILDMV
+497 LFHTMLDMA
-506 SIKTRYFEESL
+506 SIKTQYFKESH
-517 SLASRHYKFGGRYF
+517 SLASQHYKFCGRYF

-537 AEEVPHSSLLTL
+537 AEK
-549 RLMVEGSKCM
+549 VEN
-559 ESLSK
+559 
-564 KRERRPVSAR
+564 

>member
-6 TFFYAFL
+6 IFFFAFL
-13 AVMMVPNVML
+13 TVMMVPNVML
-23 VISERQQLFS
+23 VISERQQLFT
-33 AVANLL
+33 AAANLF

-45 WLLLSSCRKI
+45 WLLLSSCRKT
-55 GTIVWIMLPL
+55 GLMVWLMFPL
-65 VFLAAFQIVITM
+65 VFLAAFQIVLTM

-111 ALVFGLYIPMLVMA
+111 ALVFCLYIPMLVMA
-125 TVAMRRRWALDASFI
+125 TVAMRRRWGLDASFV
-140 KKQRCLAAACII
+140 KLQRCLAAACII
-152 AGLSSVIVATGDS
+152 AGLSSAIVASGDS
-165 TRPMRMTDDVFPVN
+165 TRRMSMTDDVFPVN
-179 VTYNLCIAVDRYV
+179 VTYNLCLAVDRYV

-200 SASFSFGARR
+200 SALFSFGARR
-210 EVEDSTGGKEIIVL
+210 EVADSAGRKETIVL

-247 LSAMEGVT
+247 LSTMEGVT

-271 PMLLSA
+271 PMLMSA
-277 VSAHNFND
+277 VSARNFND
-285 IYRQKSVITACK
+285 IYGQKSVITAFK

-315 IDFFGEEADRCRF
+315 IDFFGEEADRCCF

-335 EVNVMDKELLKYV
+335 GANVLDKELLKYV
-348 EQFVNEAPSDKPL
+348 ERFVDDAPSDKPL

-374 RERYPE
+374 SERYPE

-390 SEATAANRQSLL
+390 SEAMASNRQSLL
-402 NAYDNTIVYTDHILS
+402 NAYDNTIMYTDHILS
-417 SLVAILDKARGD
+417 SLATMLDKAGDD

-467 WLSKGYSEHRPEIAA
+467 WLSKGYSEHRQEVAA
-482 AMKSNAESPI
+482 ALKSNAESPI

-497 LFHTILDMV
+497 LFHTMLDMA
-506 SIKTRYFEESL
+506 SIKTQYFRESH
-517 SLASRHYKFGGRYF
+517 SLASQHYKFCGRYF

-537 AEEVPHSSLLTL
+537 AEK
-549 RLMVEGSKCM
+549 VEN
-559 ESLSK
+559 
-564 KRERRPVSAR
+564 

>member
-6 TFFYAFL
+6 IFFFAFL
-13 AVMMVPNVML
+13 TVMMVPNVML
-23 VISERQQLFS
+23 VISERQQLFT
-33 AVANLL
+33 AAANLF

-45 WLLLSSCRKI
+45 WLLLSSCRKT
-55 GTIVWIMLPL
+55 GLMVWLMFPL
-65 VFLAAFQIVITM
+65 VFLAAFQIVLTM

-111 ALVFGLYIPMLVMA
+111 ALVFCLYIPMLVMS
-125 TVAMRRRWALDASFI
+125 TVAMRRRWGLDASFV
-140 KKQRCLAAACII
+140 KLQRCLAAACII
-152 AGLSSVIVATGDS
+152 AGLSSAIVASGDS
-165 TRPMRMTDDVFPVN
+165 TRRMSMTDDVFPVN
-179 VTYNLCIAVDRYV
+179 VTYNLCLAVDRYV

-200 SASFSFGARR
+200 SALFSFGARR
-210 EVEDSTGGKEIIVL
+210 EVADSAGRKETIVL

-247 LSAMEGVT
+247 LSTMEGLT

-271 PMLLSA
+271 PMLMSA
-277 VSAHNFND
+277 VSARNFND
-285 IYRQKSVITACK
+285 IYGQKSVITAFK

-315 IDFFGEEADRCRF
+315 IDFFGEEADRCCF

-335 EVNVMDKELLKYV
+335 GANVLDKELLKYV
-348 EQFVNEAPSDKPL
+348 ERFVDDAPSDKPL

-374 RERYPE
+374 SERYPE

-390 SEATAANRQSLL
+390 SEAMASNRQSLL
-402 NAYDNTIVYTDHILS
+402 NAYDNTIMYTDHILS
-417 SLVAILDKARGD
+417 SLATMLDKAGDD

-467 WLSKGYSEHRPEIAA
+467 WLSKGYSEHRQEVAA
-482 AMKSNAESPI
+482 ALKSNAESPI

-497 LFHTILDMV
+497 LFHTMLDMA
-506 SIKTRYFEESL
+506 SIKTQYFRESH
-517 SLASRHYKFGGRYF
+517 SLASQHYKFCGRYF

-537 AEEVPHSSLLTL
+537 AEK
-549 RLMVEGSKCM
+549 VEN
-559 ESLSK
+559 
-564 KRERRPVSAR
+564 

>member
-6 TFFYAFL
+6 IFFFAFL
-13 AVMMVPNVML
+13 TVMMVPNVML
-23 VISERQQLFS
+23 VISERQQLFT
-33 AVANLL
+33 AAANLF

-45 WLLLSSCRKI
+45 WLLLSSCRKT
-55 GTIVWIMLPL
+55 GLMVWLMFPL
-65 VFLAAFQIVITM
+65 VFLAAFQIVLTM

-111 ALVFGLYIPMLVMA
+111 ALVFCLYIPMLVMA
-125 TVAMRRRWALDASFI
+125 TVAMRRRWGLDASFV
-140 KKQRCLAAACII
+140 KLQRCLAAACII
-152 AGLSSVIVATGDS
+152 AGLSSAIVASGDS
-165 TRPMRMTDDVFPVN
+165 TRRMSMTDDVFPVN
-179 VTYNLCIAVDRYV
+179 VTYNLCLAVDRYV

-200 SASFSFGARR
+200 SALFSFGARR
-210 EVEDSTGGKEIIVL
+210 EVADSVGRKETIVL

-247 LSAMEGVT
+247 LSTMEGVT

-271 PMLLSA
+271 PMLMSA
-277 VSAHNFND
+277 VSARNFND
-285 IYRQKSVITACK
+285 IYWQKSVITAFK

-315 IDFFGEEADRCRF
+315 IDFFGEEADRCCF

-335 EVNVMDKELLKYV
+335 GANVLDKELLKYV
-348 EQFVNEAPSDKPL
+348 ERFVDDAPSDKPL

-374 RERYPE
+374 SERYPE

-390 SEATAANRQSLL
+390 SEAMASNRQSLL
-402 NAYDNTIVYTDHILS
+402 NAYDNTIMYTDHILS
-417 SLVAILDKARGD
+417 SLATMLDKAGDD

-467 WLSKGYSEHRPEIAA
+467 WLSNGYSEHHQEIAA
-482 AMKSNAESPI
+482 ALKSNAESPI

-497 LFHTILDMV
+497 LFHTMLDMA
-506 SIKTRYFEESL
+506 SIKTQFFKESH
-517 SLASRHYKFGGRYF
+517 SLASRHYNFCGRYF

-537 AEEVPHSSLLTL
+537 AEK
-549 RLMVEGSKCM
+549 VEN
-559 ESLSK
+559 
-564 KRERRPVSAR
+564 

>member
-6 TFFYAFL
+6 IFFFAFL
-13 AVMMVPNVML
+13 TVMMVPNVML
-23 VISERQQLFS
+23 VISERQQLFT
-33 AVANLL
+33 AAANLF

-45 WLLLSSCRKI
+45 WLLLSSCRKT
-55 GTIVWIMLPL
+55 GLMVWLMFPL
-65 VFLAAFQIVITM
+65 VFLAAFQIVLTM

-111 ALVFGLYIPMLVMA
+111 ALVFCLYIPMLVMA
-125 TVAMRRRWALDASFI
+125 TVAMRRRWGLDASFV
-140 KKQRCLAAACII
+140 KLQRRLAAACII
-152 AGLSSVIVATGDS
+152 AGLSSAIVASGDS
-165 TRPMRMTDDVFPVN
+165 TRRMSMTDDVFPVN
-179 VTYNLCIAVDRYV
+179 VTYNLCLAVDRYV

-200 SASFSFGARR
+200 SALFSFGARR
-210 EVEDSTGGKEIIVL
+210 EVADSAGRKETIVL

-247 LSAMEGVT
+247 LSTMEGVT

-271 PMLLSA
+271 PMLMSA
-277 VSAHNFND
+277 VSARNFND
-285 IYRQKSVITACK
+285 IYGQKSVITAFK

-315 IDFFGEEADRCRF
+315 IDFFGEEADRCCF

-335 EVNVMDKELLKYV
+335 GANVLDKELLKYV
-348 EQFVNEAPSDKPL
+348 ERFVDDAPSDKPL

-374 RERYPE
+374 SERYPE

-390 SEATAANRQSLL
+390 SEAMASNRQSLL
-402 NAYDNTIVYTDHILS
+402 NAYDNTIMYTDHILS
-417 SLVAILDKARGD
+417 SLATMLDKAGDD

-467 WLSKGYSEHRPEIAA
+467 WLSKGYSEHRQEVAA
-482 AMKSNAESPI
+482 ALKSNAESPI

-497 LFHTILDMV
+497 LFHTMLDMA
-506 SIKTRYFEESL
+506 SIKTQYFKESH
-517 SLASRHYKFGGRYF
+517 SLASQHYKFCGRYF

-537 AEEVPHSSLLTL
+537 AEK
-549 RLMVEGSKCM
+549 VEN
-559 ESLSK
+559 
-564 KRERRPVSAR
+564 

>member
-6 TFFYAFL
+6 IFFFAFL
-13 AVMMVPNVML
+13 TVMMVPNVML
-23 VISERQQLFS
+23 VISERQQLFT
-33 AVANLL
+33 AAANLF

-45 WLLLSSCRKI
+45 WLLLSSCRKT
-55 GTIVWIMLPL
+55 GLMVWLMFPL
-65 VFLAAFQIVITM
+65 VFLAAFQIVLTM

-111 ALVFGLYIPMLVMA
+111 ALVFCLYIPMLVMA
-125 TVAMRRRWALDASFI
+125 TVAMRRRWGLDASFL
-140 KKQRCLAAACII
+140 KLQRCLAAACII
-152 AGLSSVIVATGDS
+152 AGLSSAIVASDDS
-165 TRPMRMTDDVFPVN
+165 TRRMSMTDDVFPVN
-179 VTYNLCIAVDRYV
+179 VTYNLCLAVDRYV

-200 SASFSFGARR
+200 SALFSFGARR
-210 EVEDSTGGKEIIVL
+210 EVADSAGRKETIVL

-247 LSAMEGVT
+247 LSTMEGVT

-271 PMLLSA
+271 PMLMSA
-277 VSAHNFND
+277 VSARNFND
-285 IYRQKSVITACK
+285 IYGQKSVITAFK

-315 IDFFGEEADRCRF
+315 IDFFGEEADRCCF

-335 EVNVMDKELLKYV
+335 GANVLDKELLKYV
-348 EQFVNEAPSDKPL
+348 ERFVDDAPSDKPL

-374 RERYPE
+374 SERYPE

-390 SEATAANRQSLL
+390 SEAMASNRQSLL
-402 NAYDNTIVYTDHILS
+402 NAYDNTIMYTDHILS
-417 SLVAILDKARGD
+417 SLATMLDKAGDD

-467 WLSKGYSEHRPEIAA
+467 WLSKGYSEHRQEVAA
-482 AMKSNAESPI
+482 ALKSNAESPI

-497 LFHTILDMV
+497 LFHTMLDMA
-506 SIKTRYFEESL
+506 SIKTQYFRESH
-517 SLASRHYKFGGRYF
+517 SLASQYYKFCGRYF

-537 AEEVPHSSLLTL
+537 AEK
-549 RLMVEGSKCM
+549 VEN
-559 ESLSK
+559 
-564 KRERRPVSAR
+564 

>member
-6 TFFYAFL
+6 IFFFAFL
-13 AVMMVPNVML
+13 TVMMVPNVML
-23 VISERQQLFS
+23 VISERQQLFT
-33 AVANLL
+33 AAANLF

-45 WLLLSSCRKI
+45 WLLLSSCRKT
-55 GTIVWIMLPL
+55 GLMVWLMFPL
-65 VFLAAFQIVITM
+65 VFLAAFQIVLTM

-111 ALVFGLYIPMLVMA
+111 ALVFCLYIPMLVMA
-125 TVAMRRRWALDASFI
+125 TVAMRRRWGLDASFV
-140 KKQRCLAAACII
+140 KLQRCLAAACII
-152 AGLSSVIVATGDS
+152 AGLSSAIVASGDI
-165 TRPMRMTDDVFPVN
+165 TRRMSMTDDVFPVN
-179 VTYNLCIAVDRYV
+179 VTYNLCLAVDRYV

-200 SASFSFGARR
+200 SALFSFGARR
-210 EVEDSTGGKEIIVL
+210 EVADSAGRKETIVL

-232 ANFGVLGYGRNTTPC
+232 ANFGVLGYGRNNTPC
-247 LSAMEGVT
+247 LSTMEGVT

-271 PMLLSA
+271 PMLMSA
-277 VSAHNFND
+277 VSARNFND
-285 IYRQKSVITACK
+285 IYRQKSVITAFK

-315 IDFFGEEADRCRF
+315 IDFFGEEADRCCF

-335 EVNVMDKELLKYV
+335 GANVLDKELLKYV
-348 EQFVNEAPSDKPL
+348 ERFVDDAPSDKPL

-374 RERYPE
+374 SERYPE

-390 SEATAANRQSLL
+390 SEAMASNRQSLL
-402 NAYDNTIVYTDHILS
+402 NAYDNTIMYTDHILS
-417 SLVAILDKARGD
+417 SLATMLDKAGDD

-467 WLSKGYSEHRPEIAA
+467 WLSKGYSEHRQEVAA
-482 AMKSNAESPI
+482 ALKSNAESPI

-497 LFHTILDMV
+497 LFHTMLDMA
-506 SIKTRYFEESL
+506 SIKTQYFRESH
-517 SLASRHYKFGGRYF
+517 SLASQHYKFCGRYF

-537 AEEVPHSSLLTL
+537 AEK
-549 RLMVEGSKCM
+549 VEN
-559 ESLSK
+559 
-564 KRERRPVSAR
+564 

>member
-6 TFFYAFL
+6 IFFFAFL
-13 AVMMVPNVML
+13 TVMMVPNVML
-23 VISERQQLFS
+23 VISERQQLFT
-33 AVANLL
+33 AAANLF

-45 WLLLSSCRKI
+45 WLLLSSCRKT
-55 GTIVWIMLPL
+55 GLMVWLMFPL
-65 VFLAAFQIVITM
+65 VFLAAFQIVLTM

-111 ALVFGLYIPMLVMA
+111 ALVFCLYIPMLVMA
-125 TVAMRRRWALDASFI
+125 TVAMRRRWGLDASFV
-140 KKQRCLAAACII
+140 KLQRCLAAACII
-152 AGLSSVIVATGDS
+152 AGLSSAIVASGDS
-165 TRPMRMTDDVFPVN
+165 TRRMSMTDDVFPVN
-179 VTYNLCIAVDRYV
+179 VTYNLCLAVDRYV

-200 SASFSFGARR
+200 SALFSFGARR
-210 EVEDSTGGKEIIVL
+210 EVADSAGRKETIVL

-247 LSAMEGVT
+247 LSTMEGVT

-271 PMLLSA
+271 PMLMSA
-277 VSAHNFND
+277 VSARNFND
-285 IYRQKSVITACK
+285 IYGQKSVITAFK

-315 IDFFGEEADRCRF
+315 IDFFGEEADRCCF

-335 EVNVMDKELLKYV
+335 GANVLDKKLLKYV
-348 EQFVNEAPSDKPL
+348 ERFVDDAPSDKPL

-374 RERYPE
+374 SERYPE

-390 SEATAANRQSLL
+390 SEAMASNRQSLL
-402 NAYDNTIVYTDHILS
+402 NAYDNTIMYTDHILS
-417 SLVAILDKARGD
+417 SLATMLDKAGDD

-467 WLSKGYSEHRPEIAA
+467 WLSKGYSEHRQEVAA
-482 AMKSNAESPI
+482 ALKSNAESPI

-497 LFHTILDMV
+497 LFHTMLDMA
-506 SIKTRYFEESL
+506 SIKTQYFRESH
-517 SLASRHYKFGGRYF
+517 SLASQHYKFCGRYF

-537 AEEVPHSSLLTL
+537 AEK
-549 RLMVEGSKCM
+549 VEN
-559 ESLSK
+559 
-564 KRERRPVSAR
+564 